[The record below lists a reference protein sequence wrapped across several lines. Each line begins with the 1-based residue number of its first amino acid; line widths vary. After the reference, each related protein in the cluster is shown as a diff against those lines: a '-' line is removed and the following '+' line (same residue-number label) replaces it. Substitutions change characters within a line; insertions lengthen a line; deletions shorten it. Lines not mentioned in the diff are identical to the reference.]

1 MHHPRQVFN
10 SMITG
15 MALSAL
21 FCVPGCRGKSPIQEQ
36 ASLRQLAV
44 QYGQYA
50 AKHEGMGPSGP
61 QEFKEFIK
69 ENRPLSEQDIE
80 KMFVS
85 NRDHEPYVVFY
96 KMLLTTPD
104 ANGGPALA
112 HEKIGV
118 EGKRLVALVTTR
130 VEEADEDRLAEL
142 VPKTP

>member
-1 MHHPRQVFN
+1 MRNSRLNFN
-10 SMITG
+10 VTITG
-15 MALSAL
+15 LALVTL
-21 FCVPGCRGKSPIQEQ
+21 FFVAGCRGKSPTQEQ

-50 AKHEGMGPSGP
+50 SKHEGMGPSGP

-69 ENRPLSEQDIE
+69 ENRRASDEDVE

-96 KMLLTTPD
+96 KMLLTAPD
-104 ANGGPALA
+104 ANGGPAIA
-112 HEKIGV
+112 HEKTGV

-142 VPKTP
+142 IPKTP